1 MAGKRFG
8 YLAQLLQ
15 LLMFVIVIAA
25 AMGVAALL
33 LNSLGLMT
41 HNQAPGDFS
50 GRAGEL
56 ATPSPGA

>member
-1 MAGKRFG
+1 MAGKLFG

-25 AMGVAALL
+25 ATGVAALL

-41 HNQAPGDFS
+41 HYLAPGDFS
-50 GRAGEL
+50 GRAREL